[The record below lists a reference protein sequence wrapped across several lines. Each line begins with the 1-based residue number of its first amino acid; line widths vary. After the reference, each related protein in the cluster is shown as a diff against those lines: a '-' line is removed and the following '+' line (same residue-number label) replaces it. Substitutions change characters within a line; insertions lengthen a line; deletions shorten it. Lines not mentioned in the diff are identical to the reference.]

1 MTKKNT
7 IHFQKGTNL
16 FDVLSQYGTEEKC
29 RAELFRLRWPHGFQC
44 PHCEHTQYCEI
55 PNRNLFQCKNC
66 RKQTSVMSGTIFD
79 STKLPLPKWFLG
91 IYFVTQSKDGISS
104 LNLARTIGISAN
116 AALRMKH
123 KIQQVMKEREDS
135 QPIGGSVQIDD
146 CYWGGERHDG
156 NRGRGATAKIPFVAA
171 LSTNSQGHP
180 LYIRFSQLHSF
191 TKQEITDWA
200 KQHIRPGSDILS
212 DGLNCFPQL

>member
-1 MTKKNT
+1 MTKLYLITTKVQQKIFLGHYLSQVAWHNPVKLNLQEIAAMTKKNT

-79 STKLPLPKWFLG
+79 STKLPHW
-91 IYFVTQSKDGISS
+91 
-104 LNLARTIGISAN
+104 
-116 AALRMKH
+116 
-123 KIQQVMKEREDS
+123 
-135 QPIGGSVQIDD
+135 
-146 CYWGGERHDG
+146 
-156 NRGRGATAKIPFVAA
+156 
-171 LSTNSQGHP
+171 
-180 LYIRFSQLHSF
+180 YIR
-191 TKQEITDWA
+191 
-200 KQHIRPGSDILS
+200 RPAYRKSCREHRL
-212 DGLNCFPQL
+212 LK